1 MGVTYMATGA
11 SGAGGLLDPDSA
23 KEWLSA
29 WKGRID
35 EMAANAR
42 AMSERMR
49 ELRVTATDPNGL
61 AEVTVDSSGALVDL
75 QLGRGIQRVA
85 PDYAAKTIMNT
96 IREAKLKLADRAQEI
111 VAETMGTESAA
122 AREVAARMRQQLRDR
137 DGDDAGDPPGW
148 R

>member
-1 MGVTYMATGA
+1 MAAGT
-11 SGAGGLLDPDSA
+11 SSSGGLLDPDGA

-35 EMAANAR
+35 EMAANAK
-42 AMSERMR
+42 AMSDRMQ
-49 ELRVTATDPNGL
+49 ELRVTAADPNGL

-85 PDYAAKTIMNT
+85 PDYAARTIMNT
-96 IREAKLKLADRAQEI
+96 IRDAKLKLADRAQEI
-111 VAETMGTESAA
+111 IADTMGTESAA
-122 AREVAARMRQQLRDR
+122 AREVAARVRQQLQDR
-137 DGDDAGDPPGW
+137 DGDATGEPPEG